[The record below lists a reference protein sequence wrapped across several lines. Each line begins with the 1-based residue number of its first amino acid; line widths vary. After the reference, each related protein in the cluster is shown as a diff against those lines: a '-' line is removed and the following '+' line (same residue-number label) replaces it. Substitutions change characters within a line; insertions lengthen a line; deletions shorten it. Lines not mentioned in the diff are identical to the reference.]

1 MLSVQ
6 CALRV
11 LTQSNRKHFRLYYAF
26 DSIQFNSEIYTM
38 MVCQPQEPVYG
49 ANTLVSEIYTKCMC
63 CVIQIIRV
71 FALTRSPAC
80 WPVHSAVHLLLAAR

>member
-1 MLSVQ
+1 
-6 CALRV
+6 
-11 LTQSNRKHFRLYYAF
+11 
-26 DSIQFNSEIYTM
+26 M

-49 ANTLVSEIYTKCMC
+49 ANTLVSKIYTKCMC

-80 WPVHSAVHLLLAAR
+80 WLVHSAVHLLLAAR